1 MPVKNFIR
9 KLIRRLQSIGRAQ
22 PASPQPRQSSGPLPT
37 LINLLLQTYEDEL
50 TCDEF
55 FDLLD
60 QYAEMVQRGENAV
73 ALMPLVKRHL
83 DLCGDCKDEYEALL
97 RVLKASKSS

>member
-1 MPVKNFIR
+1 M
-9 KLIRRLQSIGRAQ
+9 G
-22 PASPQPRQSSGPLPT
+22 
-37 LINLLLQTYEDEL
+37 
-50 TCDEF
+50 
-55 FDLLD
+55 
-60 QYAEMVQRGENAV
+60 QRGENAV